1 MQLAGVIEAFNG
13 ATAPGDVFELVC
25 EAVAP
30 LGYRWVGL
38 FALTKEAI
46 AAAGSSSAI
55 VISNYPDGFAESY
68 LRLGRQAVD
77 PVLALAADTITALL
91 WDDVVAGRSLSAEQR
106 ALDAERRE
114 AGLHDEV
121 TCPIHGAHGQR
132 FALRFARA
140 EPGSCD
146 RSQTGTLQ
154 ILAIHVYYALT
165 RIWAD
170 VAKASSPSESLADH
184 GQASIAGLCALSQR
198 EQEVMLWTA
207 RGKSASS
214 ISVILDLSENTVNFY
229 VKNAMRKL
237 GTTNRVVAVVLA
249 VRSRADHPMMSA
261 RDLNVSLELN
271 TPDQVY
277 SARDQ
282 APLGSAGSMETRSE
296 KAAEAAHGAGRK
308 AGLPPFAPGRRL
320 AT

>member
-13 ATAPGDVFELVC
+13 AAAPGDVFELVC
-25 EAVAP
+25 EAAAP
-30 LGYRWVGL
+30 LGYRWVAL
-38 FALTKEAI
+38 FALTPEAV
-46 AAAGSSSAI
+46 AAAGASSPI
-55 VISNYPDGFAESY
+55 VIANYPESFVASY
-68 LRLGRQAVD
+68 LRLGRDAVD

-106 ALDAERRE
+106 ALADERRA

-140 EPGSCD
+140 EPGPCD
-146 RSQTGTLQ
+146 RSHTATLQ

-165 RIWAD
+165 RIWAET
-170 VAKASSPSESLADH
+170 AKAAASSESLADH
-184 GQASIAGLCALSQR
+184 GQAQIAGLCALSQR
-198 EQEVMLWTA
+198 EREVMLWTA

-249 VRSRADHPMMSA
+249 VRSG
-261 RDLNVSLELN
+261 LI
-271 TPDQVY
+271 TP
-277 SARDQ
+277 
-282 APLGSAGSMETRSE
+282 
-296 KAAEAAHGAGRK
+296 
-308 AGLPPFAPGRRL
+308 
-320 AT
+320 

>member
-1 MQLAGVIEAFNG
+1 MQLAGVIEALSG
-13 ATAPGDVFELVC
+13 ATSPEDVFELVC
-25 EAVAP
+25 GAVAP

-38 FALTKEAI
+38 FALTPEAA
-46 AAAGSSSAI
+46 AAAGASSPI
-55 VISNYPDGFAESY
+55 VIANFPGGFAEGY
-68 LRLGRQAVD
+68 LRLGRHAVD

-91 WDDVVAGRSLSAEQR
+91 WDDVVAGKSLSVEQR
-106 ALDAERRE
+106 ALDAERRA

-132 FALRFARA
+132 FALRFASG
-140 EPGSCD
+140 EPGPCD
-146 RSQTGTLQ
+146 RSETGTLQ

-165 RIWAD
+165 RIWAEA
-170 VAKASSPSESLADH
+170 AKPAASSSESLADH
-184 GQASIAGLCALSQR
+184 GQAQIAGLCALSQR

-249 VRSRADHPMMSA
+249 VRSG
-261 RDLNVSLELN
+261 LI
-271 TPDQVY
+271 TP
-277 SARDQ
+277 
-282 APLGSAGSMETRSE
+282 
-296 KAAEAAHGAGRK
+296 
-308 AGLPPFAPGRRL
+308 
-320 AT
+320 

>member
-1 MQLAGVIEAFNG
+1 MQLAGVIEALSG
-13 ATAPGDVFELVC
+13 ATSPDEVFERVC
-25 EAVAP
+25 GAAVP

-38 FALTKEAI
+38 FALTDEAA
-46 AAAGSSSAI
+46 AAAGATSAI

-68 LRLGRQAVD
+68 LRLERHAVD
-77 PVLALAADTITALL
+77 PVLALAAETITALV
-91 WDDVVAGRSLSAEQR
+91 WDDVVSGRSLSPEQR
-106 ALDAERRE
+106 ELDAERRA

-132 FALRFARA
+132 FALRFAKA
-140 EPGSCD
+140 EPGLCD
-146 RSQTGTLQ
+146 RAQTGSLQ

-165 RIWAD
+165 RIWAEAAKP
-170 VAKASSPSESLADH
+170 VASSESLADH
-184 GQASIAGLCALSQR
+184 GQASIAGLCTLSQR

-249 VRSRADHPMMSA
+249 VRSG
-261 RDLNVSLELN
+261 LI
-271 TPDQVY
+271 
-277 SARDQ
+277 
-282 APLGSAGSMETRSE
+282 AP
-296 KAAEAAHGAGRK
+296 
-308 AGLPPFAPGRRL
+308 
-320 AT
+320 

>member
-13 ATAPGDVFELVC
+13 STSAEEVFELLC
-25 EAVAP
+25 EAAAP

-38 FALTKEAI
+38 FALTQEAA
-46 AAAGSSSAI
+46 AAAGASQAI
-55 VISNYPDGFAESY
+55 VISNYPEGFAESY
-68 LRLGRQAVD
+68 LRLGRHAVD

-91 WDDVVAGRSLSAEQR
+91 WEDVVSGRSLSPEQR

-132 FALRFARA
+132 FALRFARS
-140 EPGSCD
+140 EPGPCD
-146 RSQTGTLQ
+146 RAQTATLQ

-165 RIWAD
+165 RIWAE
-170 VAKASSPSESLADH
+170 AARPAASSESLADH
-184 GQASIAGLCALSQR
+184 GQAQLAGLCALSQR

-249 VRSRADHPMMSA
+249 VRSG
-261 RDLNVSLELN
+261 LI
-271 TPDQVY
+271 
-277 SARDQ
+277 
-282 APLGSAGSMETRSE
+282 AP
-296 KAAEAAHGAGRK
+296 
-308 AGLPPFAPGRRL
+308 
-320 AT
+320 